1 MANPTPNPARTERIR
16 QLRAEGQNL
25 TQVGITLNLSRER
38 IRQICNNAGIPTR
51 TPRVIVPLTCSRC
64 GEPYDPPGDRKDAVY
79 GGAREHLN
87 RTGHHT
93 QPRKHQPWTPNE
105 RMQTFLSLRQQNPNL
120 PIAQISRA
128 VGVTS
133 SYASWY
139 LRRVGLASS
148 YHAERD
154 AKIIEAWQAGDTYA
168 VIQEKFRLCYQRVR
182 QIIAGYLGSGEMPKA
197 STRRKETHDD

>member
-1 MANPTPNPARTERIR
+1 
-16 QLRAEGQNL
+16 
-25 TQVGITLNLSRER
+25 
-38 IRQICNNAGIPTR
+38 
-51 TPRVIVPLTCSRC
+51 
-64 GEPYDPPGDRKDAVY
+64 
-79 GGAREHLN
+79 
-87 RTGHHT
+87 
-93 QPRKHQPWTPNE
+93 
-105 RMQTFLSLRQQNPNL
+105 MQTFLSLRQQNPNL